1 MNNLLGTFSKAED
14 LHFSSNL
21 ELAYE
26 SALMIQGLELEYF
39 NDRPVRTDIDLGL
52 PKTTQAQIIR
62 RFRSALANCRQ
73 IVASIEAQRSELD
86 SQELRQL
93 QLIESVTRRY
103 GNGDNQGILRRPEA
117 LPRSLLGVFDRVRNE
132 PTLLTIHII

>member
-1 MNNLLGTFSKAED
+1 MNNLLGTFGKAED

-73 IVASIEAQRSELD
+73 ILASIEAQRSELD

-103 GNGDNQGILRRPEA
+103 GNSGNKGILRRPEA
-117 LPRSLLGVFDRVRNE
+117 LPRSLLGVFDRVRN
-132 PTLLTIHII
+132 

>member
-1 MNNLLGTFSKAED
+1 MNNLLGTFGKAED

-73 IVASIEAQRSELD
+73 IVASIEAQRSEL
-86 SQELRQL
+86 
-93 QLIESVTRRY
+93 
-103 GNGDNQGILRRPEA
+103 
-117 LPRSLLGVFDRVRNE
+117 RSLRFNRRHNLATVS
-132 PTLLTIHII
+132 